1 MTNRWGLLTNHAL
14 VLVHVVENP
23 RSTLREIADAVGIT
37 DRAALSILRAL
48 ESDEIVSRRKE
59 GRRNF
64 YTVDLDALL
73 SHRQYGK
80 YSIAEIA
87 SALLNATGRGALAVA
102 LVNLGGIA
110 ILIALARAVAWFKS
124 QPWRA
129 PRPTAAEPARA
140 KPVVLL
146 PPAHLH
152 GA

>member
-48 ESDEIVSRRKE
+48 EADEIVSRRKE

-87 SALLNATGRGALAVA
+87 SALLRLSGQAPNLPLPVGREAVPDA
-102 LVNLGGIA
+102 
-110 ILIALARAVAWFKS
+110 
-124 QPWRA
+124 
-129 PRPTAAEPARA
+129 RPTAMER
-140 KPVVLL
+140 L
-146 PPAHLH
+146 PSEREN
-152 GA
+152 GSS